1 MQKIFDVVRYAVEQ
15 KFFPV
20 GMMVFFFII
29 FDGTLMYL
37 APIVITD
44 AGISES
50 TMGIILGSSS
60 IVGMA
65 FDYFLYRMISHIH
78 YRRIFLLMFAM
89 ALSFPMFLM
98 GGNTV
103 IIFLFAMAVWGIYY
117 DLYNIGM
124 MDMVERTSHPKE
136 HAANFGII
144 KSFDALGY
152 FLAPFFASTLLV
164 FLNPGIEMFF
174 VIMIPFLISFALY
187 MNMVFNPIPERSKF
201 DRFKE
206 GLSTLFQKVF
216 LKKKIALPI
225 FPLFI
230 TLFIYLVDTAVW
242 TFGPIFSEQM
252 GKENDMLGGVFMIAF
267 AFPPVLIGYFVGNV
281 VKRFGSVRTAQ
292 AAIGI
297 SSIIFLL
304 IGLVSSPLL
313 LVVMIFLASF
323 FLALGIPSVN
333 SIYTGYIN
341 KAGHRR
347 KETETIQDFFTN
359 VGTTTGPVIG
369 GYAAECFGLSHAFSA
384 LGFLGILVFIFL
396 LIFSPRM
403 NHE

>member
-15 KFFPV
+15 KLFPV
-20 GMMVFFFII
+20 GMMIFFFIV

-124 MDMVERTSHPKE
+124 MDMVERTSPPKE

-152 FLAPFFASTLLV
+152 FVTPFFASTLLV
-164 FLNPGIEMFF
+164 FLDPGIEMFF
-174 VIMIPFLISFALY
+174 AIMIPFLISFALY

-201 DRFKE
+201 DRIKE
-206 GLSTLFQKVF
+206 GVSVFFQKIF
-216 LKKKIALPI
+216 LGKKISLPM

-252 GKENDMLGGVFMIAF
+252 GEDNGMLGGIFMIAF
-267 AFPPVLIGYFVGNV
+267 ALPPVLIGYFVGDV
-281 VKRFGSVRTAQ
+281 VKRFGSGHTAK

-297 SSIIFLL
+297 SSLIFFF

-313 LVVMIFLASF
+313 LIVMIFFASF

-341 KAGHRR
+341 KAGHHR

-359 VGTTTGPVIG
+359 VGCTTGPIIG

-384 LGFLGILVFIFL
+384 LGVLGICVFIFL
-396 LIFSPRM
+396 LVFNSKPR
-403 NHE
+403 HD

>member
-20 GMMVFFFII
+20 GMMIFFFII

-37 APIVITD
+37 TPIVITD

-89 ALSFPMFLM
+89 ALSFSMFLM

-124 MDMVERTSHPKE
+124 MDMVERTSQPKE
-136 HAANFGII
+136 HAANFGIL

-174 VIMIPFLISFALY
+174 VIMIPFLISFTLY
-187 MNMVFNPIPERSKF
+187 MNMVLNPIPERSKL

-281 VKRFGSVRTAQ
+281 VRGSEVCGQ
-292 AAIGI
+292 
-297 SSIIFLL
+297 
-304 IGLVSSPLL
+304 
-313 LVVMIFLASF
+313 
-323 FLALGIPSVN
+323 
-333 SIYTGYIN
+333 
-341 KAGHRR
+341 
-347 KETETIQDFFTN
+347 
-359 VGTTTGPVIG
+359 
-369 GYAAECFGLSHAFSA
+369 
-384 LGFLGILVFIFL
+384 
-396 LIFSPRM
+396 PRQR
-403 NHE
+403 